1 MTARKRALVR
11 FMDGLDFEPG
21 LAEIVNVR
29 SYADTGIGTG
39 GDTLPSGLDK
49 LTQRPQVAALDL
61 GAPGAVPALDMNNCS
76 LCHRRPPS

>member
-49 LTQRPQVAALDL
+49 LAQRPQVAASTGSTRRASSQLST
-61 GAPGAVPALDMNNCS
+61 S
-76 LCHRRPPS
+76 LPR